1 MQDKHLWEIEHDYYC
16 DDRELRGYNSWKK
29 FIESD
34 GSCDFNMNLLFRWDW
49 NINDDGK
56 NVLSLFWV
64 LQRKGRL
71 LSDEIIVNKSDEKD
85 IIKWLNKRFDHIFKL
100 WEPIS

>member
-1 MQDKHLWEIEHDYYC
+1 MEDKHLWEIEHDYYC
-16 DDRELRGYNSWKK
+16 SGGEFTEYDSWKH

-34 GSCDFNMNLLFRWDW
+34 GGCDFNMNLLFRWDW
-49 NINDDGK
+49 SINDDGK
-56 NVLSLFWV
+56 DVLSLFWV

-71 LSDEIIVNKSDEKD
+71 MSDEIIVNKSNEKN
-85 IIKWLNKRFDHIFKL
+85 IIEWLNKRFDHLFKL